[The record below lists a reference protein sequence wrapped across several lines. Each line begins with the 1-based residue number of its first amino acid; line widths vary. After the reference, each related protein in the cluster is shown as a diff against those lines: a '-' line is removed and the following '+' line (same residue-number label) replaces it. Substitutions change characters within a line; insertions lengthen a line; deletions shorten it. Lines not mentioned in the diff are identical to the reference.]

1 MKMAGPR
8 TDDSG
13 RIQKTAQNGAGAAI
27 ARKTLAQQLNDPAM
41 LQELRRALPTHI
53 KPEKMSRIVLTALRT
68 TRELDKTT
76 PESFFGC
83 VMQAAQLGLDVN
95 TPNGHAYLIPR
106 RNNKAGTMEC
116 TLIVGYQGMIEL
128 ALRSGKVE
136 KIWTRVVREGDH
148 FRVKY
153 GLEEDI
159 EHEPA
164 IDADRETRP
173 ISYVYAVAALTTGGK
188 VFEVLS
194 TAQVNERRKRS
205 AASSSGPWQTD
216 YEAMVRKTAVRSLF
230 KWVPKSSELA
240 LAESLEERLE
250 EGRSQAF
257 DGMVNDSVERLGMRP
272 IDTEGESV
280 TSGNDGEESRVT
292 YDADGVV
299 TEPGASDPS

>member
-1 MKMAGPR
+1 MAVR
-8 TDDSG
+8 TDESG
-13 RIQKTAQNGAGAAI
+13 RIQKNGQQQNGGAQLAK
-27 ARKTLAQQLNDPAM
+27 KTLAQQINDPMMIA
-41 LQELRRALPTHI
+41 ELRRALPRHVS
-53 KPEKMSRIVLTALRT
+53 PEKMSRIVLTALRT
-68 TRELDKTT
+68 TRDLDKTT

-95 TPNGHAYLIPR
+95 TPNQHAYLIPR
-106 RNNKAGTMEC
+106 RNNKLNAMEC

-159 EHEPA
+159 EHEPS
-164 IDADRETRP
+164 IDGERETRP

-194 TAQVNERRKRS
+194 AAQIQERRKRS
-205 AASSSGPWQTD
+205 AAGNSGPWQTD
-216 YEAMVRKTAVRSLF
+216 FEAMARKTAVRSLF
-230 KWVPKSSELA
+230 KWVPKSSEIA
-240 LAESLEERLE
+240 IAESLEERVE
-250 EGRSQAF
+250 QGQSQAF
-257 DGMVNDSVERLGMRP
+257 DGMVNESVERLGMRP
-272 IDTEGESV
+272 IMDTDGETVGGGESEV
-280 TSGNDGEESRVT
+280 Q

-299 TEPGASDPS
+299 PEPGANDAP